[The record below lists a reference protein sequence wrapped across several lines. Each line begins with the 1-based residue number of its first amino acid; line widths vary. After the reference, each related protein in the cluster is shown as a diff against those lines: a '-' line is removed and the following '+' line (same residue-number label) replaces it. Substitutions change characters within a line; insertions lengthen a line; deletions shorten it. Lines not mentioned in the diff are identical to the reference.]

1 MVNNTPKSIS
11 ENKNDVHNDKTLVP
25 ERSNLYDHSLY
36 FLYGFRIWNDGQNT
50 AFSHRLNRIFAQIQK
65 HLLQL
70 VAICHNGGQTFE
82 AGRHRLENQKC
93 GLGYIYKRKGSTH
106 YSIGNALAH
115 IIRSILNDDHKV
127 TAVSRQGV
135 KEIGELIL
143 TDKEKEQF
151 AGSCSIINQAIQ
163 LLGF

>member
-1 MVNNTPKSIS
+1 MFVEK
-11 ENKNDVHNDKTLVP
+11 NKKTLVP

-50 AFSHRLNRIFAQIQK
+50 A
-65 HLLQL
+65 
-70 VAICHNGGQTFE
+70 
-82 AGRHRLENQKC
+82 
-93 GLGYIYKRKGSTH
+93 
-106 YSIGNALAH
+106 
-115 IIRSILNDDHKV
+115 NDDHKV

-151 AGSCSIINQAIQ
+151 AGSCSIIKQAIQ
-163 LLGF
+163 LLSV